1 VGTEP
6 AYTRLRVDERRRQ
19 LIEAGAAL
27 FAERSYEEISM
38 QDVARSA
45 GVSKPLLYHY
55 FPSKAELFKAA
66 VNAKATELQATIEP
80 GGEGTALE
88 QLAHSLDTYLAWI
101 EDNGQTWSK
110 LMQSASVLPDR
121 QRLARLHGRR
131 HPRLDQDTRR
141 PPSQATRPPGRSLRR
156 QPHRSPTGRPKNRA
170 SARELSYVLAK
181 TSARRHHDRNRPKQ
195 EPTPK

>member
-1 VGTEP
+1 
-6 AYTRLRVDERRRQ
+6 
-19 LIEAGAAL
+19 
-27 FAERSYEEISM
+27 M

-110 LMQSASVLPDR
+110 LMQSASVLPE
-121 QRLARLHGRR
+121 
-131 HPRLDQDTRR
+131 
-141 PPSQATRPPGRSLRR
+141 
-156 QPHRSPTGRPKNRA
+156 
-170 SARELSYVLAK
+170 ARELIEGFRQHTLEIVLRGLTGKHKPRPILLTAVKGWLGYMDAAILDWTK
-181 TSARRHHDRNRPKQ
+181 TRGVPRHKLRDLLVAAFAANLIAAQQVDPKIELQ
-195 EPTPK
+195 LES